1 MLDTQDLRRDFPA
14 LSEMTF
20 LNNGAVGIT
29 PAPVVEKMLA
39 ALRFSEQSGQHAY
52 AHFVDERDRARAA
65 AAKLIGAD
73 PSEIAFA
80 NNATEAV
87 NWILASFPFQP
98 GEELLISNYEH
109 PALIYPASWQRE
121 SGRVQVTHFAVDADP
136 QATLAAV
143 EAGIGPNTRMVA
155 LSHVERHNG
164 VRLPVEEICRL
175 AARRGVLTLIDGAQ
189 SLGMF
194 PVDVAALESDFYIG
208 NLHKWLCGPNGTGL
222 LHVRGDRLRLL
233 RQAHVGPSGR
243 HGETT
248 WDLAGGLNLPNAAY
262 RFEYGTTTPARYTGT
277 AESLAYLEQL
287 GAARIEDRL
296 RALKLAVQEGIA
308 DRGWRL
314 ISPPDWENSSALV
327 AFEPPG
333 GGSGREICQRLAD
346 LKIYLSP
353 TQDDGIR
360 VSPHIYNTVDEIE
373 RALDAV
379 ADANRR

>member
-1 MLDTQDLRRDFPA
+1 MLDIQDLRQDFPA
-14 LSEMTF
+14 LADMTF

-39 ALRFSEQSGQHAY
+39 ALRFSEQSGQDAY
-52 AHFVDERDRARAA
+52 AHFADERDRARNA

-73 PSEIAFA
+73 PAEVAFA

-87 NWILASFPFQP
+87 NWILASFDFQP
-98 GEELLISNYEH
+98 GEEILISDYEH

-121 SGRVQVTHFAVDADP
+121 SGRVGVAHFAVDPDP
-136 QATLAAV
+136 QATLVAV
-143 EAGIGPNTRMVA
+143 EEAIGPQTRMVA
-155 LSHVERHNG
+155 ISHVERHNG
-164 VRLPVEEICRL
+164 VRLPVAEICQL
-175 AARRGVLTLIDGAQ
+175 AARRGVLSLVDGAQ

-194 PVDVAALESDFYIG
+194 PVDVAVLAADFYIG

-222 LHVRGDRLRLL
+222 LYVRRDRLRLL

-248 WDLAGGLNLPNAAY
+248 WDLAGGLNLPEAAY

-277 AESLAYLEQL
+277 AEALSYLEQL
-287 GAARIEDRL
+287 GPDKIEARLRGLKVIAQDAIAARGW
-296 RALKLAVQEGIA
+296 ALL
-308 DRGWRL
+308 
-314 ISPPDWENSSALV
+314 SPPSWDDSSALI
-327 AFEPPG
+327 AFDPPNG
-333 GGSGREICQRLAD
+333 VGGRETCQRLAEN
-346 LKIYLSP
+346 KIYLSP

-360 VSPHIYNTVDEIE
+360 LSPHIYNTADEIE

-379 ADANRR
+379 AGANG